1 MNDDK
6 TVTQRLDIIINMLGE
21 NANSFSGKIGVT
33 RSTIAGAISRNKGVN
48 TDLLQKITDVFPAI
62 NIDWIVTGKGNKFK
76 DSSTELQIVESAKSG
91 VPYYENIDVAGGIT
105 STFSDNKE
113 IPSFYINYEHF
124 NDCTAYMP
132 VVGDSMYPKY
142 ASGEIIAVK
151 QIFNLDVVQWGEAY
165 LVITNGNANDLRTI
179 KLLHPHDDES
189 KIILRASNPNYK
201 GDTVINKEDILSLF
215 LIKGKITRNQL

>member
-1 MNDDK
+1 
-6 TVTQRLDIIINMLGE
+6 
-21 NANSFSGKIGVT
+21 
-33 RSTIAGAISRNKGVN
+33 
-48 TDLLQKITDVFPAI
+48 
-62 NIDWIVTGKGNKFK
+62 
-76 DSSTELQIVESAKSG
+76 
-91 VPYYENIDVAGGIT
+91 
-105 STFSDNKE
+105 
-113 IPSFYINYEHF
+113 
-124 NDCTAYMP
+124 MP